1 MQALLTRG
9 ITMKGRLVDLQQA
22 AINNGIALEEIS
34 TKVLEGWEG
43 KPKGLLQVLW
53 ERGWIDDTYDKAYN
67 NYTIAGRK
75 NEFNLIQTETSLKFL
90 MASCTDFEEE
100 ETMLQAM
107 ASKMG
112 VLVDRSPK
120 CHCEIAGE
128 GIEYSWALSKNHYRS
143 ILLDRK

>member
-1 MQALLTRG
+1 
-9 ITMKGRLVDLQQA
+9 
-22 AINNGIALEEIS
+22 
-34 TKVLEGWEG
+34 
-43 KPKGLLQVLW
+43 
-53 ERGWIDDTYDKAYN
+53 
-67 NYTIAGRK
+67 
-75 NEFNLIQTETSLKFL
+75 

-112 VLVDRSPK
+112 VFVDRSPK

-143 ILLDRK
+143 ILLDRKRGKENFVNSVRDCLS

>member
-1 MQALLTRG
+1 M
-9 ITMKGRLVDLQQA
+9 
-22 AINNGIALEEIS
+22 
-34 TKVLEGWEG
+34 KVLEGWEG

-53 ERGWIDDTYDKAYN
+53 ERGWIDDTDGKAYN

-100 ETMLQAM
+100 ETMLQSM

-128 GIEYSWALSKNHYRS
+128 GIEYSWALSKNHYQS